1 MHRAHRPWYVTGMTS
16 VVRQAAA
23 GLLLLLAVLGVAV
36 FAPADTVDY
45 WQAWLFL
52 AVFGVATA
60 AITADLARRDPAL
73 LARRVRV
80 GPTAEPTARQKA
92 IQAVASLAFLAVFVV
107 SGLDHRAGW
116 SSVPAAAAIAGDA
129 LVALGLFVVFR
140 VFRVN
145 TFTSAVVEVRREQQL
160 VSTGPYA
167 VVRHPMY
174 SGALL
179 LLLGTPIAL
188 GAWWSLVP
196 ALGVV
201 AVIVVRL
208 LDEERL
214 LVADLPGYAA
224 YRDRVPHRLVPRVW

>member
-1 MHRAHRPWYVTGMTS
+1 MTS

-23 GLLLLLAVLGVAV
+23 GLVLLLAALGAAV
-36 FAPADTVDY
+36 FWPADTVDY

-60 AITADLARRDPAL
+60 AITAYLAWRDPAL

-80 GPTAEPTARQKA
+80 GPAAEPRARQKA
-92 IQAVASLAFLAVFVV
+92 IQAAASLAFLAVFVV

-116 SSVPAAAAIAGDA
+116 SSVPVAAVIAGDA
-129 LVALGLFVVFR
+129 LVALGLFVVFL

-145 TFTSAVVEVRREQQL
+145 AFSSAVVELHREQQL

-174 SGALL
+174 SGGLL
-179 LLLGTPIAL
+179 VLLGTPIAL

-196 ALGVV
+196 ALGV
-201 AVIVVRL
+201 AAAIVVRL

-214 LVADLPGYAA
+214 LVAGLPGYSA
-224 YRDRVPHRLVPRVW
+224 YRDRVPYRLVPRVW